1 MPFPIWFRWAEKIQT
16 QSKDGFLP
24 RWLDSYL
31 ASYRRRFRRE
41 GRVINVLSLLD
52 NNSQLGTASSEK
64 FQSCNDATG
73 TLLFAISFLLPNW
86 WTIARQCRGEVLHCV
101 WAWKSQPVFFYS
113 VYPDFRPNSAENWK
127 RNQKQIADRRIFIAH
142 STAICNLIS
151 SNFLQ
156 PIAACRLSSAEDEN
170 FSSVQERQTP
180 ETLQEMPPDSS
191 CCPDR
196 KGAGVN
202 LEIKNFLLVIN
213 PIMRYFPMKRRNSL
227 CAEVLRNCC
236 NFVGAISVFFR
247 VRKSLVLRRMQWATV
262 SMASMEKCT
271 LHYSFIILGSA
282 MKYTLARN
290 ILSTKR

>member
-1 MPFPIWFRWAEKIQT
+1 MPP
-16 QSKDGFLP
+16 GLC
-24 RWLDSYL
+24 Y
-31 ASYRRRFRRE
+31 
-41 GRVINVLSLLD
+41 
-52 NNSQLGTASSEK
+52 
-64 FQSCNDATG
+64 
-73 TLLFAISFLLPNW
+73 LLFLFFLLPNW

-101 WAWKSQPVFFYS
+101 WAWKSQPVFYF

-202 LEIKNFLLVIN
+202 LEIKNFPLVIN

-236 NFVGAISVFFR
+236 NFVGAISVLFGFEIVWSYGGCSEPLSAWR
-247 VRKSLVLRRMQWATV
+247 RWKSARCITHLL
-262 SMASMEKCT
+262 
-271 LHYSFIILGSA
+271 LGSA

-290 ILSTKR
+290 IK